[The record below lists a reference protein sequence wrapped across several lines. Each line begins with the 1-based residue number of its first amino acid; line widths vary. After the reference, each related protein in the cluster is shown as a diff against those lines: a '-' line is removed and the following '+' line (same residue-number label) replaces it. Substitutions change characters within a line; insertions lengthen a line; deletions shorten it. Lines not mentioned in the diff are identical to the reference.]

1 MSTAALIKYG
11 VIGVGLYA
19 LYKWL
24 APNGK
29 LPGTCFLTTAACN
42 VASGIA
48 NTLVNWGAIGC
59 NISLNGNVQFPNGSQ
74 VALNALPV
82 GSDCGG
88 NVYVQYSGGVYQLNS
103 GGSNSCG
110 NWTATQVS

>member
-1 MSTAALIKYG
+1 VSAGTVIKYG

-24 APNGK
+24 APNCK
-29 LPGTCFLTTAACN
+29 PGCNPLSTALCN
-42 VASGIA
+42 ISTGIA
-48 NTLVNWGAIGC
+48 NTLISWGILGC
-59 NISLNGNVQFPNGSQ
+59 NISLNGNVQFPNGTQ
-74 VALNALPV
+74 AALNSLPV
-82 GSDCGG
+82 GSDASG
-88 NVYVQYSGGVYQLNS
+88 NVYVQYSGGVYQINS